1 MKVSRVPVKKLPV
14 AEIRSGAVVPGR
26 PTADRSYFHLL
37 QRIGL
42 VHRFQNSDHI
52 INGATPSPNPLPRGE
67 RAKERTNFKPSP
79 LVGEGW
85 ARGRPQTRWRQ
96 NFGNAVLA
104 ALVAVLAGCTVGP
117 DYVRPDTPI
126 SSVFKEAADQPKPP
140 DGVAWNPARPQD
152 DSDRGAW
159 WKIFGDKLLD
169 ELEGQVDSGNQ
180 DLKTAEAKLRQA
192 RAQIGIQASAEYPT
206 ISTGPSV
213 SSLKDSA
220 HQPYF
225 ALQNPRPTGQFTLPF
240 DLDYEL
246 DFWGRIHRSVTAAK
260 EEAQATDAD
269 LATASLS
276 LHAELAL
283 DYVELRASDAQ
294 QKLLDDTV
302 VAFADALQLTQNR
315 LAGGAAS
322 ESDVAQAET
331 QLATARAQATD
342 IAAQRAQEE
351 HAIAVLI
358 GKPPADFSLPPAPMA
373 LRMPILPPL
382 LPSELLERRPDIAAA
397 ERRMAEAN
405 EQIGIAEAAFYPT
418 FSLGGSSGFEGTSP
432 GSWLGWPSL
441 FWSVGLSASQTLFD
455 AGKRQAQSDAAKAGY
470 DAAVSTYRS
479 TTLTAFQQVE
489 DNLAALRVLTREDTE
504 QAAAVA
510 AAENALRIATNRY
523 VGGFDPYLLVI
534 TSQTTAL
541 TNQRNAVD
549 VQRRKVEAAVA
560 LVKALGGGWQVETA
574 AAGR

>member
-1 MKVSRVPVKKLPV
+1 MLR
-14 AEIRSGAVVPGR
+14 RGAG
-26 PTADRSYFHLL
+26 
-37 QRIGL
+37 
-42 VHRFQNSDHI
+42 
-52 INGATPSPNPLPRGE
+52 
-67 RAKERTNFKPSP
+67 
-79 LVGEGW
+79 
-85 ARGRPQTRWRQ
+85 
-96 NFGNAVLA
+96 LA
-104 ALVAVLAGCTVGP
+104 ALTATLAGCTVGP

-126 SSVFKEAADQPKPP
+126 SSGFKEAADQPKPP

-159 WKIFGDKLLD
+159 WKIFGDPLLD
-169 ELEGQVDSGNQ
+169 QLEDELTAANQ
-180 DLKTAEAKLRQA
+180 DLKTAEAHLRQA
-192 RAQIGIQASAEYPT
+192 RAQVGMAQADQYPT
-206 ISTGPSV
+206 ITTGPSV
-213 SSLKDSA
+213 TSLKDSP
-220 HQPYF
+220 HQAYF
-225 ALQNPRPTGQFTLPF
+225 TLPNPRPTSQFSLPF

-246 DFWGRIHRSVTAAK
+246 DFWGRIHRGVTAAK
-260 EEAQATDAD
+260 EEAQATEAD

-302 VAFADALQLTQNR
+302 AAFADALQLTRNR

-342 IAAQRAQEE
+342 IAVQRTQEE
-351 HAIAVLI
+351 HAIAVLV
-358 GKPPADFSLPPAPMA
+358 GKPPAELSLPPAPLA
-373 LRMPILPPL
+373 LRMPIVPPM

-405 EQIGIAEAAFYPT
+405 EQVGIAEAAFYPT
-418 FSLGGSSGFEGTSP
+418 FTLNGASGFLGTSP
-432 GSWLGWPSL
+432 ANWAAWPSL

-455 AGKRQAQSDAAKAGY
+455 AGRLRSQSDASKASY

-489 DNLAALRVLTREDTE
+489 DNLSALRILTREDTE
-504 QAAAVA
+504 QATAVA
-510 AAENALRIATNRY
+510 AADNALTIATNRY

-549 VQRRKVEAAVA
+549 VQRRKIEAAVA

-574 AAGR
+574 EAGR